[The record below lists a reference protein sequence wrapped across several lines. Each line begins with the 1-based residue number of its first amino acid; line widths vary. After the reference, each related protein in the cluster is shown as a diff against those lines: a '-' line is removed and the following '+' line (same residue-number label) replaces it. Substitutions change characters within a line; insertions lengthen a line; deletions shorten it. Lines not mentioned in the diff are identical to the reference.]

1 MSRIGRKLPSP
12 GLVVATVALVVASAG
27 TAIAIP
33 GKHVVSRSDIKPE
46 AVRSKQ
52 IGDGKVRPQDIADR
66 TIAWARVNS
75 DGNLVNASKD
85 GVTSVRNNE
94 GVYAVDFNAGDL
106 SLCAWDVQLASF
118 NPGGGIPSGESTAE
132 LAVSSNDTVRVGTH
146 NSAGN
151 ESNRGFTV
159 VVFC

>member
-1 MSRIGRKLPSP
+1 MNGLRGRLPSP
-12 GLVVATVALVVASAG
+12 ALIVATTALVVALAG
-27 TAIAIP
+27 TAIALP
-33 GKHVVSRSDIKPE
+33 GKHTVSRSDLKPE

-52 IGDGKVRPQDIADR
+52 IGDNKVRPQDINDR
-66 TIAWARVNS
+66 TITWARVNS

-85 GVTSVRNNE
+85 GVTSGRNND

-106 SLCAWDVQLASF
+106 SLCAWDAQLASF
-118 NPGGGIPSGESTAE
+118 NPGGGIPSGESTTE

-146 NSAGN
+146 NSSGT
-151 ESNRGFTV
+151 ESDRGFTL